1 MLSHFVLKNEE
12 TPATLWI
19 HVRCLN
25 IYKTEML
32 LSDFT
37 TEVSKLMIACCT
49 FCPIYAMLGPFYSK
63 QTSFISLKEMKN
75 YHDRQ

>member
-1 MLSHFVLKNEE
+1 MLSHFVSKNEE

-32 LSDFT
+32 RSDFT
-37 TEVSKLMIACCT
+37 TEVSKLMIICCT
-49 FCPIYAMLGPFYSK
+49 FCPIYATLGASYSK
-63 QTSFISLKEMKN
+63 QNSFISLKERKKLS
-75 YHDRQ
+75 

>member
-12 TPATLWI
+12 MPATLWI

-25 IYKTEML
+25 IYKTEVL

-37 TEVSKLMIACCT
+37 TEVSKLMIVYCT
-49 FCPIYAMLGPFYSK
+49 FCPIYATLGASYFK
-63 QTSFISLKEMKN
+63 QNSLMFLKERKN